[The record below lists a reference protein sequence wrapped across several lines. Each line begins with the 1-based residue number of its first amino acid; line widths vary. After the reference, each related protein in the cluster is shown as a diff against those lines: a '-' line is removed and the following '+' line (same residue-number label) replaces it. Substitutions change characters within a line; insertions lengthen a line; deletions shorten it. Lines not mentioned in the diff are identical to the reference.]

1 MKEKLA
7 AVAQYWFWI
16 ATALVTLISVG
27 VWWISSGKLITEF
40 EAKASA
46 LDADASKITQV
57 RGALGTHPN
66 EVSHKAMQQFVD
78 LRTKSVMEAWTSVF
92 SRQQDILVW
101 PVNELKQ
108 DFVDEFT
115 NLIPIELKV
124 KFPTPE
130 EEEKLPALRQRYKNY
145 IGAVLPKIA
154 EIAKAKWTADFDAPS
169 AAGGMGMGMGMGTG
183 MPMGDMLGGGTGE
196 DMYGG
201 SGTGMPGMTGGA
213 AGEKDD
219 GTLVNWSSSSQQQL
233 LSDLFPWR
241 AKGSGA
247 PPSTLEVLYSQEN
260 LWILRQL
267 MQIIAIVNGD
277 VGQRHQAKIR
287 EIDRIAIGKSV
298 PKQAGM
304 ISPPGAGMAAGG
316 MGGMMGSGMM
326 GSGMMEGGGE
336 GIDYGSGGM
345 DMAAG
350 MMDMAGGSGGM
361 GMPGMEGGDGMGAEV
376 ATVDPGDNRYV
387 DLTGAP
393 LTAEQMRAALSSQSP
408 TDAFMAVSKRVPVML
423 SLKMD
428 QRNVPELL
436 AVCGSVPLMVEV
448 KHVRILP
455 PGKASAAA
463 GGGGMGMGMGMG
475 MGSDMGMGTG
485 MPGGDMA
492 GGEDMYGGSGMM
504 GGMGAAP
511 TSTDPFP
518 MDMTVE
524 VYGIIYIYNPPS
536 SESLGI
542 EKVDETTVIDA
553 NGGSGPVAD
562 ATTPEATP
570 AADAANPADAAAPAT
585 TTPAA
590 DGTTPAN
597 GTAPAAEASNP
608 APAATPPA
616 ADPSGVPAATAP
628 AGTTPATPP
637 AEAGASWH
645 PKTFE
650 RWLSPSAG
658 PRDLGSSGRED
669 FFGLTA

>member
-1 MKEKLA
+1 
-7 AVAQYWFWI
+7 
-16 ATALVTLISVG
+16 
-27 VWWISSGKLITEF
+27 
-40 EAKASA
+40 
-46 LDADASKITQV
+46 
-57 RGALGTHPN
+57 
-66 EVSHKAMQQFVD
+66 
-78 LRTKSVMEAWTSVF
+78 
-92 SRQQDILVW
+92 
-101 PVNELKQ
+101 
-108 DFVDEFT
+108 
-115 NLIPIELKV
+115 
-124 KFPTPE
+124 
-130 EEEKLPALRQRYKNY
+130 
-145 IGAVLPKIA
+145 
-154 EIAKAKWTADFDAPS
+154 
-169 AAGGMGMGMGMGTG
+169 
-183 MPMGDMLGGGTGE
+183 MGDMLGGGTGE

-304 ISPPGAGMAAGG
+304 ISPPGAGMASGG

-408 TDAFMAVSKRVPVML
+408 TDAFMAVAKRVPVML

-455 PGKASAAA
+455 PGKAS
-463 GGGGMGMGMGMG
+463 
-475 MGSDMGMGTG
+475 DTT
-485 MPGGDMA
+485 
-492 GGEDMYGGSGMM
+492 SG
-504 GGMGAAP
+504 
-511 TSTDPFP
+511 
-518 MDMTVE
+518 
-524 VYGIIYIYNPPS
+524 
-536 SESLGI
+536 
-542 EKVDETTVIDA
+542 
-553 NGGSGPVAD
+553 
-562 ATTPEATP
+562 
-570 AADAANPADAAAPAT
+570 
-585 TTPAA
+585 
-590 DGTTPAN
+590 
-597 GTAPAAEASNP
+597 
-608 APAATPPA
+608 
-616 ADPSGVPAATAP
+616 
-628 AGTTPATPP
+628 
-637 AEAGASWH
+637 
-645 PKTFE
+645 
-650 RWLSPSAG
+650 
-658 PRDLGSSGRED
+658 
-669 FFGLTA
+669 